1 MFIKILLI
9 IAICT
14 QLVASLYAIRLVGAT
29 KYSSIWWLFIMSFL
43 LLCVERVLQFV
54 MVGGREIPLNI
65 FWWTGLVV
73 SIGLSIGVMYAHRLF
88 TYIERLNKQRQFIS
102 KRILSAVIRTEEK
115 SRSTFSK
122 ELHDGLGPLLS
133 TAKMSLSAL
142 SSQDISEK
150 RRRKIIDDTTYI
162 IDEAISSLREISN
175 NLSPHVLN
183 DFGLVRGLRNF
194 IGKNPALGEIEIQFA
209 SNLKDERYD
218 RDIEVTV
225 YRTVCELFNNS
236 LKHSGCNGI
245 SLSLLQEDN
254 ILRITYRDNGRGF
267 SIRPVEDRGMGL
279 SNISS
284 RINSVSGK
292 LEIESSEGMGMC
304 ARIWVPINEIKTN
317 SNKDEDNFS

>member
-1 MFIKILLI
+1 MYIKILLI

-29 KYSSIWWLFIMSFL
+29 KYSSIWLLFIVSFL

-88 TYIERLNKQRQFIS
+88 TYIERLNQQRQFIS

-142 SSQDISEK
+142 SRSDLSEE
-150 RRRKIIDDTTYI
+150 RRKAIIDDTTYI
-162 IDEAISSLREISN
+162 IDEAIASLREISN

-194 IGKNPALGEIEIQFA
+194 INKNSALCGIKLKFA
-209 SNLKDERYD
+209 SNLDSERFD
-218 RDIEVTV
+218 RDLEVTI
-225 YRTVCELFNNS
+225 YRTICELFNNS
-236 LKHSGCNGI
+236 LKHSSCSEI
-245 SLSLLQEDN
+245 SVSLFQSDN
-254 ILRITYRDNGRGF
+254 MLRVTYRDNGCGF

-279 SNISS
+279 SNITS
-284 RINSVSGK
+284 RINSINGQIT
-292 LEIESSEGMGMC
+292 IESEEEEGMS
-304 ARIWVPINEIKTN
+304 AYIRIPISTTKQLHTN
-317 SNKDEDNFS
+317 T

>member
-1 MFIKILLI
+1 MFIKVLLI

-14 QLVASLYAIRLVGAT
+14 QLVASVYAIKLVGAT
-29 KYSSIWWLFIMSFL
+29 KFSSIWWLFIVSFM

-54 MVGGREIPLNI
+54 MVGGTEIPLNI

-88 TYIERLNKQRQFIS
+88 KYIDRLNQQRQFIS

-142 SSQDISEK
+142 ESSELSPKQ
-150 RRRKIIDDTTYI
+150 R
-162 IDEAISSLREISN
+162 EAIISNATHIINEAIASLREISN

-194 IGKNPALGEIEIQFA
+194 INKNSALCGIKLRFY
-209 SNLKDERYD
+209 SNLETERFD
-218 RDIEVTV
+218 RDLEVTI

-236 LKHSGCNGI
+236 LKHSGCTNI
-245 SLSLLQEDN
+245 ALSLQKRNNMLHVV
-254 ILRITYRDNGRGF
+254 YSDNGRGF
-267 SIRPVEDRGMGL
+267 NIRPVEDRGMGL
-279 SNISS
+279 SNITS
-284 RINSVSGK
+284 RINSINGK
-292 LEIESSEGMGMC
+292 IDIISSVGNGMQANIILPIPES
-304 ARIWVPINEIKTN
+304 K
-317 SNKDEDNFS
+317 